1 MAEDEPHR
9 PRTVSASVGVPHEA
23 SATAEARATVPATA
37 TVLRWPP
44 ITAET
49 LAVAVVLGVIGLCLW
64 PTRFSG
70 LGDNLIAVTIV
81 VFVVGGME
89 RLRKFLIVRPWGYR
103 VLRMMGLKQQEVH

>member
-1 MAEDEPHR
+1 MSDDPDEPHK
-9 PRTVSASVGVPHEA
+9 PRIVSTS
-23 SATAEARATVPATA
+23 ARAEGRVTATATA

-64 PTRFSG
+64 PTKFSG

-89 RLRKFLIVRPWGYR
+89 RLRKWLILRPWGHK
-103 VLRMMGLKQQEVH
+103 VLRVMGLKQQEVP